1 MDLKLIRI
9 LPNENGRNRIS
20 NVIFIDD
27 ALMHS
32 KVWLANAQ
40 RSGLRDTKGPEPPD
54 WSDGSSTYSS
64 NNASPKFLTQP

>member
-1 MDLKLIRI
+1 
-9 LPNENGRNRIS
+9 
-20 NVIFIDD
+20 
-27 ALMHS
+27 MHS

-40 RSGLRDTKGPEPPD
+40 RSGLRDTKSPEPPD